1 MLSACLVCPR
11 SLATF
16 YIVNYYMNWGMT
28 SWTYSTTNLAWK
40 KIWVACCTLK
50 KIFAEW
56 WNVYLKKIFPLNTY
70 VLYKCALW
78 TTQSMQSVKDGWS
91 ALKLSRFF
99 SLYFSDGWWVRSPC
113 LFSCICYS
121 KMQIVLTQ
129 PVCLCKV
136 LTNIMNV
143 SASDKLIALISC
155 LFGLSSVCK
164 AFA

>member
-1 MLSACLVCPR
+1 MSCLSKKSSHILYSKLLYELGHDFLDIQYNKSCLE
-11 SLATF
+11 
-16 YIVNYYMNWGMT
+16 
-28 SWTYSTTNLAWK
+28 

-136 LTNIMNV
+136 LKNIMNV